1 MTKRK
6 ERKINPAIVR
16 ERCLYTRVH
25 FLKVTPCVA
34 AEMLG
39 YKTPQISKMEKKT
52 SKTSINHNY
61 VHKLSEVA
69 GVSLDYLYG
78 YSDYPE
84 RDPQTV
90 EQIAVYQT
98 AKTFT
103 ENALFQFTQILM
115 SSVEVNSLGW
125 RFSHISDAWKEFEAS
140 FQKVK
145 ELNPEFDDE
154 IRGGARLQKSV
165 EITRKAI
172 KDAMRHIEM
181 LKKDNTRV
189 KRLGSALADSG
200 IDKQID
206 FVGFGEL

>member
-25 FLKVTPCVA
+25 LLRVTPCIA
-34 AEMLG
+34 SEMLG

-61 VHKLSEVA
+61 VHALSEAA
-69 GVSLDYLYG
+69 GVSLDFLYG

-103 ENALFQFTQILM
+103 ENALSQFTQILM

-125 RFSHISDAWKEFEAS
+125 RFGKISDAWRELEVS

-165 EITRKAI
+165 EVTSKVI